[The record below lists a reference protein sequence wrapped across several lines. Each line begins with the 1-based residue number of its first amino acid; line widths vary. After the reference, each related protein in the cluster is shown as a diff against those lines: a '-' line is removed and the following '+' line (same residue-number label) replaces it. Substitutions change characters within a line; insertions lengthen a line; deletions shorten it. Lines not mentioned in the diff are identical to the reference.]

1 MPKHLLRRYLPSPD
15 RIIAMPGMQRF
26 APHLS
31 DPRLWH
37 LNRRSV
43 VGAMYWGLFCAFL
56 PIPLQFLPAAL
67 GAIFFRVNL
76 PLCIGLVWLSNP
88 LTTIPILYVAYA
100 LGSTVLGVPM
110 LDMRQ
115 IGQLFSQLI
124 RWVMQ
129 TGPNPFISNSNAMF
143 LWPLIIGL
151 LLEAVIVSIIGGIT
165 TNILWRRMVI
175 RHWRQR
181 HQHRAKAQQQ
191 RAQQAL
197 TSSTDSLDL
206 PSPQLPRDHTST
218 QQPPSNSSDT
228 Q

>member
-1 MPKHLLRRYLPSPD
+1 MPKHLIKRYLPSPD

-56 PIPLQFLPAAL
+56 PLPFQFLPAAL
-67 GAIFFRVNL
+67 GAIFFRANL

-100 LGSTVLGVPM
+100 LGSTILGMPM
-110 LDMRQ
+110 LEIRQ
-115 IGQLFSQLI
+115 IGQLFGQFI

-129 TGPNPFISNSNAMF
+129 TGPNPFVSTSNAMF
-143 LWPLIIGL
+143 LWPLILGL
-151 LLEAVIVSIIGGIT
+151 LLEAILVSIIGGIT
-165 TNILWRRMVI
+165 TNLLWRRMVI

-181 HQHRAKAQQQ
+181 QQQ
-191 RAQQAL
+191 RAQSAHQ
-197 TSSTDSLDL
+197 SKD
-206 PSPQLPRDHTST
+206 P
-218 QQPPSNSSDT
+218 
-228 Q
+228 